1 MTISYLF
8 PGQGSQRP
16 GMLHQL
22 PEHAEV
28 VRTMEEVSEVLGHN
42 VLELDT
48 EEALRSTVA
57 TQLAIYSAGVA
68 VTRALAKEGVF
79 PDAVAGL
86 SVGAYAA
93 ATACGALDFR
103 DGVRLIHLRASL
115 MEAAFPRGF
124 GLTAIVG
131 LDEDQVKAIVSEA
144 TTAEAPVFVGNLNAL
159 RQIVVAGSDVGMKRV
174 IDLAQKAGCQ
184 KAERLDVS
192 VPSHCELLTGV
203 ADRLVEAMN
212 KLEIRPITARYI
224 TNRRARPTR
233 VFERIREDI
242 ATNIAYSVRWHD
254 ITEVLVGMDTQL
266 FVEVNPGQVL
276 SKLTTEAF
284 PGVSAIAVST
294 LSLEAVIRRVKDVNS
309 SNRGSQ

>member
-1 MTISYLF
+1 MTVSYLF

-22 PEHAEV
+22 PGHQEV
-28 VRTMEEVSEVLGHN
+28 ARTIEEASQALGQD

-48 EEALRSTVA
+48 EDKLRSTVSA
-57 TQLAIYSAGVA
+57 QLAIYTAGVA
-68 VTRALAKEGVF
+68 VTRALAAEGAL

-93 ATACGALDFR
+93 ATACGALNFQ

-115 MEAAFPRGF
+115 MEEAFPSGF

-131 LDEDQVKAIVSEA
+131 LDEEQVRAIVSAA
-144 TTAEAPVFVGNLNAL
+144 TTPAAPVFVGNLNAL
-159 RQIVVAGSDVGMKRV
+159 RQIVVAGSEAGMERV
-174 IDLAQKAGCQ
+174 IELAQKAGCQ

-192 VPSHCELLTGV
+192 VPSHCELLSGV
-203 ADRLVEAMN
+203 ADRLVDAMKDFEAG
-212 KLEIRPITARYI
+212 PITAQYI

-233 VFERIREDI
+233 VFNKIREDV

-254 ITEVLVGMDTQL
+254 ITEVLVGMETRL

-276 SKLTTEAF
+276 SKLATEAF
-284 PGVSAIAVST
+284 PQVPAIAASV
-294 LSLEAVIRRVKDVNS
+294 LPLETVIRQIKDVK
-309 SNRGSQ
+309 QLT

>member
-22 PEHAEV
+22 PSHQEV
-28 VRTMEEVSEVLGHN
+28 ARTIEEASEVLGRN
-42 VLELDT
+42 VLELDS
-48 EEALRSTVA
+48 EDELRSTMS
-57 TQLAIYSAGVA
+57 TQLAIYTAGVA
-68 VTRALAKEGVF
+68 VTRALAAEGVF

-93 ATACGALDFR
+93 ATACGALNFQE
-103 DGVRLIHLRASL
+103 GVRLIHLRASL
-115 MEAAFPRGF
+115 MEKAFPRGF

-131 LDEDQVKAIVSEA
+131 LDEEQVSAIVSAA
-144 TTAEAPVFVGNLNAL
+144 TTPEAPVFVGNLNAL
-159 RQIVVAGSDVGMKRV
+159 RQIVVAGSDAGMERA

-192 VPSHCELLTGV
+192 VPSHCELLAGV
-203 ADRLVEAMN
+203 AERLVAAM
-212 KLEIRPITARYI
+212 KELEPKPITARYI

-233 VFERIREDI
+233 AFERIRDDI

-254 ITEVLVGMDTQL
+254 ITEVLVGMETKL

-284 PGVSAIAVST
+284 PEVPAIAVSA
-294 LSLEAVIRRVKDVNS
+294 LSLDAVIRRISDVNS
-309 SNRGSQ
+309 SNGGS

>member
-22 PEHAEV
+22 PSHPEV
-28 VRTMEEVSEVLGHN
+28 ARTIEEASEVLGRN

-48 EEALRSTVA
+48 EDALRSTVS
-57 TQLAIYSAGVA
+57 TQLAIYIAGMA
-68 VTRALAKEGVF
+68 VTRALAAEGVF

-93 ATACGALDFR
+93 ATACGALRFR
-103 DGVRLIHLRASL
+103 DGIRLIQLRASL
-115 MEAAFPRGF
+115 MEEAFPSGF

-131 LDEDQVKAIVSEA
+131 LDEEQVNALVSVA
-144 TTAEAPVFVGNLNAL
+144 TTPEAPVFVGNLNAL
-159 RQIVVAGSDVGMKRV
+159 RQIVVAGSDAGMERV
-174 IDLAQKAGCQ
+174 IELAQKAGCQ

-192 VPSHCELLTGV
+192 VPSHCELLAGV
-203 ADRLVEAMN
+203 ADILVAAMN
-212 KLEIRPITARYI
+212 DLEAQPITARYI

-233 VFERIREDI
+233 AFERIREDI

-254 ITEVLVGMDTQL
+254 ITEVMVGMETQL

-276 SKLTTEAF
+276 SKLTAEAF
-284 PGVSAIAVST
+284 PEVPAIAVSA
-294 LSLEAVIRRVKDVNS
+294 LSLEAVIRRVRDVKS
-309 SNRGSQ
+309 STGGRQ